1 MRVPAAA
8 ARPPA
13 HSPPVEVDG
22 GATSLDVPQLNEQRL
37 FSIRRAQLHLSHS
50 CTSLCEPPAR
60 RKRPRRSL
68 QREHCAAQPQPLAHS
83 HSRCVR
89 RLSCLVPAEAGRAAR
104 EPSTR
109 RSLHAESRRELAQLY
124 LRVECRAR
132 RDSLLPPSSLHTL
145 SLRCLARLLVFGLSG
160 HGRRAAAR
168 AQRANGR
175 GARLPAGEPRPA
187 HVSEPRSVRRGAH
200 RNRVAQPG
208 ARRQHCDMPSDI
220 DAERDRALDA
230 AATSKR
236 SATFTAQHL
245 FRFVKWQ
252 RLKTFLVEASRPE
265 AMPRRQTTITENST
279 QRMWDWP
286 HIMPQRFGVD
296 PNALG

>member
-1 MRVPAAA
+1 MSSWLPWSSSSASSTSEGVQPEVETRISSSRVCRRRRAIGFAPTAAHSTPWNSVECERCMWIMLNAKPQVEASHEFIA
-8 ARPPA
+8 AQRLPMVISPRVDTTHHRAREHQDLLRFQRQLYQLQLPSYELPRKQERPA
-13 HSPPVEVDG
+13 HSRCHG
-22 GATSLDVPQLNEQRL
+22 FRHAHRTHAIG
-37 FSIRRAQLHLSHS
+37 HL
-50 CTSLCEPPAR
+50 AVYQY
-60 RKRPRRSL
+60 K
-68 QREHCAAQPQPLAHS
+68 
-83 HSRCVR
+83 
-89 RLSCLVPAEAGRAAR
+89 
-104 EPSTR
+104 
-109 RSLHAESRRELAQLY
+109 
-124 LRVECRAR
+124 
-132 RDSLLPPSSLHTL
+132 
-145 SLRCLARLLVFGLSG
+145 
-160 HGRRAAAR
+160 
-168 AQRANGR
+168 NGR

-208 ARRQHCDMPSDI
+208 ARRQHCDMPSVSDI
-220 DAERDRALDA
+220 DAERDRAWVA

-265 AMPRRQTTITENST
+265 AMPRCQTTITENST